1 MAQVIDKQI
10 IDFLQLLGK
19 EEKKTILG
27 FIKSVVKIKEQPQ
40 RISIKQYNIEIDEAM
55 ARIDAGEYITQEEV
69 EKESK
74 HW

>member
-10 IDFLQLLGK
+10 IDFLQLLGT

>member
-10 IDFLQLLGK
+10 IDFLPLLGK
-19 EEKKTILG
+19 EEKKTLLG
-27 FIKSVVKIKEQPQ
+27 FIKSVVKIKEQPK

>member
-10 IDFLQLLGK
+10 IDFLPLLGK

-27 FIKSVVKIKEQPQ
+27 FIKSVVKIKEQPK
-40 RISIKQYNIEIDEAM
+40 RISIKQYNLEIDEAM

>member
-10 IDFLQLLGK
+10 IDFLPLLGK
-19 EEKKTILG
+19 EGKKTILG
-27 FIKSVVKIKEQPQ
+27 FIKSVVKIKEQPK

-55 ARIDAGEYITQEEV
+55 ARIDAGEFITQEEV

>member
-10 IDFLQLLGK
+10 IDFLPLLGK

-27 FIKSVVKIKEQPQ
+27 FIKSVVKIKEQPK

>member
-10 IDFLQLLGK
+10 IDFLPLLGK

-27 FIKSVVKIKEQPQ
+27 FIKSVVKIKEQPK

-55 ARIDAGEYITQEEV
+55 ARIDAGEFITQEEV

>member
-10 IDFLQLLGK
+10 IDFLPLLGK
-19 EEKKTILG
+19 EKKTILG

-40 RISIKQYNIEIDEAM
+40 RISIKQYNLEIDEAM

>member
-27 FIKSVVKIKEQPQ
+27 FIKSVVKIKEQPK

>member
-10 IDFLQLLGK
+10 IDFLPLLGK

-40 RISIKQYNIEIDEAM
+40 RISIKQYNLEIDEAM

>member
-27 FIKSVVKIKEQPQ
+27 FIKSVVKIKEQPK
-40 RISIKQYNIEIDEAM
+40 RISIKQYNLEIDEAM

>member
-10 IDFLQLLGK
+10 IDFLPLLGK